1 MSKSLEGVLIKKAH
15 QRESYTEQQLEEFM
29 KCADPVDGP
38 FYFLDNFFYI
48 QHPMKGKML
57 YHAYEYQQRL
67 IETYHNYRFSI
78 SMMPRQTGKSTSAA
92 GYLLW
97 YAMFKPDST
106 VLVAAHKYA
115 GAQEIMQR
123 VRYAY
128 ESCPDHIRAGAVS
141 YNKGSLEFD
150 NGSRIVAQTTTE
162 NTGRGMSIS
171 LLYCLDGDTTTVKVR
186 NKATLVEEELTLAEL
201 YGRLS
206 GATKTL
212 T

>member
-78 SMMPRQTGKSTSAA
+78 SMMPRQTGKALSIDT
-92 GYLLW
+92 
-97 YAMFKPDST
+97 P
-106 VLVAAHKYA
+106 VLTPSGFV
-115 GAQEIMQR
+115 
-123 VRYAY
+123 
-128 ESCPDHIRAGAVS
+128 P
-141 YNKGSLEFD
+141 
-150 NGSRIVAQTTTE
+150 
-162 NTGRGMSIS
+162 
-171 LLYCLDGDTTTVKVR
+171 
-186 NKATLVEEELTLAEL
+186 LAEINVGDYV
-201 YGRLS
+201 YGQD
-206 GATKTL
+206 GIPTQVTMAT
-212 T
+212 